1 MSIGTWTVS
10 NSTLRRTK
18 RGRGYWEYWRRV
30 LTVNKFV
37 WYCCLPFGFKMTL
50 KHGILLSVIFL
61 LLAFSANG
69 IEFEGKMKWKYCWLS
84 WVVAS
89 MRFGPKLTFWRKI
102 PRNSYLRPSALE
114 NCLVLFWSLATALMI
129 HFFLVR
135 NLLKTSQ
142 EYWSSK
148 TTLNSRLES

>member
-37 WYCCLPFGFKMTL
+37 WYCCLLFGFKMTL
-50 KHGILLSVIFL
+50 KHGILLSVIFI

-69 IEFEGKMKWKYCWLS
+69 IELEGKIKWKYCWLS

-89 MRFGPKLTFWRKI
+89 MRFGPKLTFLKKNSTEFVPSPFGARK
-102 PRNSYLRPSALE
+102 LPS
-114 NCLVLFWSLATALMI
+114 LVLKSGYGPDDSFLPGKKSLKNFTRI
-129 HFFLVR
+129 LVFE
-135 NLLKTSQ
+135 NNT
-142 EYWSSK
+142 
-148 TTLNSRLES
+148 